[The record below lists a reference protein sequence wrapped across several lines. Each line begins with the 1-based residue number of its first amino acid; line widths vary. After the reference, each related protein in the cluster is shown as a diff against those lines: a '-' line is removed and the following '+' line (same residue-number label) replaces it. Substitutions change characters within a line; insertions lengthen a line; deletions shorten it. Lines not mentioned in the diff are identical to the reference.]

1 MSIASVSNRWLNR
14 LYKIL
19 AIMVVCLAVIISA
32 SRLLLPYVE
41 DYRQDFQNYIN
52 KKNQTNMI
60 IGGLGMN
67 WQGSGPALIANK
79 VTLIDTDDAYVF
91 IEHLEIQIDFWAT
104 ITTQQLIASN
114 VTIEGSIVNVDQ
126 STWNSD
132 TADNNTQQT
141 PNQSNENKSTNG
153 FQQVSDIFLNRINR
167 FS

>member
-19 AIMVVCLAVIISA
+19 AIVVVCLAVIISA

-41 DYRQDFQNYIN
+41 NYRLNFQHYIN

-67 WQGSGPALIANK
+67 WRGSGPTLIANQ
-79 VTLIDTDDAYVF
+79 VTLIDTDDAYIF

-104 ITTQQLIASN
+104 IMTQQLIS
-114 VTIEGSIVNVDQ
+114 
-126 STWNSD
+126 SD
-132 TADNNTQQT
+132 LILAADKYCGLCVKKR
-141 PNQSNENKSTNG
+141 PINQ
-153 FQQVSDIFLNRINR
+153 
-167 FS
+167 